1 MAGNAVLVLTTWP
14 AERDSAPL
22 ARTLVEER
30 LAACVGV
37 LGAMASTYRWA
48 GRLET
53 SAERQLIIKTV
64 DDRVSAL
71 ESRLRALHPYKVPE
85 FLVLPTAGAAEAY
98 IAWLRESTAPA

>member
-30 LAACVGV
+30 LAACVAV
-37 LGAMASTYRWA
+37 LGEMASTYRWA

-71 ESRLRALHPYKVPE
+71 ESRLRALHPYEVPE
-85 FLVLPTAGAAEAY
+85 FLVLSATGAGALY
-98 IAWLRESTAPA
+98 LAWLREGTSPA

>member
-30 LAACVGV
+30 LAACVAV
-37 LGAMASTYRWA
+37 LGEMASTYRWA

-53 SAERQLIIKTV
+53 SAERQLIIKTI

-71 ESRLRALHPYKVPE
+71 ESRLRALHPYEVPE
-85 FLVLPTAGAAEAY
+85 FLVLSTAGAGALY
-98 IAWLRESTAPA
+98 LAWLREGTTPV